1 MVLPAVQKDQSM
13 DENLAGAYG
22 FASLSLQVALLN
34 LFVLKGLLTTSEVAE
49 VVTLAA
55 ESVEQAA
62 AKSESPEMTNIAR
75 QCLDGIA
82 QSFAARAKG

>member
-1 MVLPAVQKDQSM
+1 M

-34 LFVLKGLLTTSEVAE
+34 LFVLKGILTTTEVAE
-49 VVTLAA
+49 VTTLAA
-55 ESVEQAA
+55 GSVEQAG
-62 AKSESPEMTNIAR
+62 AKSSSPEMTAIAR
-75 QCLDGIA
+75 QCLEGIA

>member
-1 MVLPAVQKDQSM
+1 M

-34 LFVLKGLLTTSEVAE
+34 LFVLKGILTTTEVAE
-49 VVTLAA
+49 VTTLAA
-55 ESVEQAA
+55 DSVEQAA
-62 AKSESPEMTNIAR
+62 SKSSSPEMTMMAR
-75 QCLDGIA
+75 QCLEGIA